1 LIKLLVQQGK
11 QGLYNKEI
19 KTSKSDGMEETPMAK
34 VQTGAD
40 LKGQFEPL
48 SEADLQASTDETSFR
63 RGSQYYLNH
72 AIAEPTLSE
81 SVLRALC
88 HGSRRSPYRVEATLC
103 PTGGKSAHKL
113 ADTFCSCP
121 RGGFCKHLVAL
132 LLTWIHE
139 PESFVV
145 RSGLMGRL
153 STKSHEE
160 LLALLEQL
168 IQRQPDIEPL
178 VEVLIEL
185 PLVSTAQ
192 EEKRPGKG
200 RERTLD
206 PSAIRSQVSSAFSDA
221 GEGWEAAG
229 RAAFDLERVCDIG
242 KSFVEAGQWAN
253 ALVVYATI
261 AEETASQYE
270 MLQDEGQLSW
280 IMSECAAG
288 LVECLNA
295 QSLLPQ
301 DEQLDTED
309 REELLTALFDLWKF
323 GNNYGGVEVDIP
335 ATIAENTTKQE
346 QKRVEAWLRRE
357 MKPEQDSSSRWRN
370 PSIVHFLVTLEQAG
384 GSSEED
390 VLDEYRNAGLYK
402 ELAEKCLQLGR
413 GNEALVV
420 AQANLTEP
428 MDVTRFAELLLQSGE
443 VWREQALALVETKLN
458 EVERKAPDNPKHFTS
473 VHAVDHYRHWLS
485 EKYLLYGRA
494 KQALDVELARFQV
507 NPQEATYH
515 SVQSVARAK
524 SQPET
529 LWSGLRPQLLQ
540 TLEQQNRWGALVS
553 IYLQEGEVGLA
564 LSALA
569 EMERRPTTSPYG
581 YGYHAGVASS
591 QQQAQVAQA
600 AEEHYPNDAIRLYKR
615 VVQTLIDGRGRESYR
630 QAASYLTRIK
640 MLYQK
645 QELEAEWFTYVTNLR
660 TSNKSLRALKEEL
673 DKIGL

>member
-1 LIKLLVQQGK
+1 
-11 QGLYNKEI
+11 
-19 KTSKSDGMEETPMAK
+19 MAK
-34 VQTGAD
+34 VQNGAD

-48 SEADLQASTDETSFR
+48 SEDDIQALTDGASFHK
-63 RGSQYYLNH
+63 GYQSYLNH
-72 AIAEPTLSE
+72 ALVEPTLSE
-81 SVLRALC
+81 SVLRAWC
-88 HGSRRSPYRVEATLC
+88 HGSRGSPYRVEATLC
-103 PTGGKSAHKL
+103 PTSGKSARTL

-121 RGGFCKHLVAL
+121 RGGSCKHVVAL
-132 LLTWIHE
+132 LLIWLHE
-139 PESFVV
+139 PESFIV

-160 LLALLEQL
+160 LISLLEQL
-168 IQRQPDIEPL
+168 MRRQPDIEPL

-185 PLVSTAQ
+185 PLVSPAQ
-192 EEKRPGKG
+192 EEKRSGKG

-206 PSAIRSQVSSAFSDA
+206 PSAIQSQVDSAFYDA

-253 ALVVYATI
+253 ALVVYTTI
-261 AEETASQYE
+261 AQETASQYD

-280 IMSECAAG
+280 IMRECAVG

-301 DEQLDTED
+301 EEQLDPED

-323 GNNYGGVEVDIP
+323 GNNYGGVE
-335 ATIAENTTKQE
+335 ATIAATIAQKTTKQE
-346 QKRVEAWLRRE
+346 QERIEAWLRRE
-357 MKPEQDSSSRWRN
+357 MKPEHDSSSRWHN
-370 PSIVHFLVTLEQAG
+370 PSIVHFLVTLKQAG

-402 ELAEKCLQLGR
+402 ELAEKCLHLGR
-413 GNEALVV
+413 VNAALEI
-420 AQANLTEP
+420 AQANVTEP
-428 MDVTRFAELLLQSGE
+428 MDVTRFAELVLKLGE
-443 VWREQALALVETKLN
+443 TWREQTLALVETKLN
-458 EVERKAPDNPKHFTS
+458 EVEHTTKDNPKHFTS
-473 VHAVDHYRHWLS
+473 VHAVDTYRHWLS
-485 EKYLLYGRA
+485 EKYLLYGKA
-494 KQALDVELARFQV
+494 KQALDIERVRFQI
-507 NPQEATYH
+507 NPQETTYH
-515 SVQSVARAK
+515 SVQSAARAT
-524 SQPET
+524 SQPEA

-569 EMERRPTTSPYG
+569 EMEHTPTTSPSG

-591 QQQAQVAQA
+591 QQQVQVAQA

-615 VVQTLIDGRGRESYR
+615 VVQTLIGERGRESYR

-640 MLYQK
+640 LLYQK
-645 QELEAEWFTYVTNLR
+645 QGPESEWLTYMTNLR

-673 DKIGL
+673 DKRGL